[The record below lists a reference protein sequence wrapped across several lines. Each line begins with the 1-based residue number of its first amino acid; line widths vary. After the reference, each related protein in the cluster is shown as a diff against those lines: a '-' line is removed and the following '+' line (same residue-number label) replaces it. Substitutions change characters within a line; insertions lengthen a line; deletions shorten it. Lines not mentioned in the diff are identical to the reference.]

1 MELHHGRYPGLDA
14 CRGIAILMMVS
25 YHLFVDLD
33 FIGIPGPN
41 PFSGPLKYF
50 GFLTTISFIGI
61 AGMSA
66 HLKSEKNRGFWRQ
79 IRAFLKRGGELL
91 LIGAGISLVTWWVM
105 QGEGYVVFGILH
117 LIGTALILAP
127 FLYRL
132 GYYGLIPAGGLIL
145 IAVFGLPAGPLWLAW
160 IGICPED
167 FYSVDYT
174 PLIPWL
180 SVFMIGLSTGRILF
194 PSGYPRYSLKL
205 PEKPVRCLAF
215 FGRHSL
221 AIYLIHQP
229 VLFLLILTF
238 SKMGGL

>member
-1 MELHHGRYPGLDA
+1 
-14 CRGIAILMMVS
+14 
-25 YHLFVDLD
+25 
-33 FIGIPGPN
+33 
-41 PFSGPLKYF
+41 
-50 GFLTTISFIGI
+50 
-61 AGMSA
+61 
-66 HLKSEKNRGFWRQ
+66 
-79 IRAFLKRGGELL
+79 
-91 LIGAGISLVTWWVM
+91 M
-105 QGEGYVVFGILH
+105 QGEGVCVFGILH
-117 LIGTALILAP
+117 LIGTALFLAP

-132 GYYGLIPAGGLIL
+132 GLLWPHSAGGTDI
-145 IAVFGLPAGPLWLAW
+145 VWGFWPSSGPLWLAW